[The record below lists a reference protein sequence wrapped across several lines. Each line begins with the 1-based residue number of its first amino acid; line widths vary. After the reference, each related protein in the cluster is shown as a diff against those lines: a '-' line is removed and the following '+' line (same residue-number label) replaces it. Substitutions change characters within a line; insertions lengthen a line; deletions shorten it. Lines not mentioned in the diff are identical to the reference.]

1 MVKLEKSKWK
11 FNRFEKSKTKG
22 KMYDAI
28 HTSREDP
35 TKERKI
41 SFGDNK
47 LENYSDKTGLNAYPK
62 LVHGDKQRRRQF
74 RQRFSGLKQKQD
86 NWRTYYTP
94 LYYSWKFLW

>member
-11 FNRFEKSKTKG
+11 FDRFEKSKKKG

-28 HTSREDP
+28 HKSREDP

-47 LENYSDKTGLNAYPK
+47 LENYSDKTGLNAYPN
-62 LVHGDKQRRRQF
+62 LVHGDKPRRRQF
-74 RQRFSGLKQKQD
+74 RQRFSKLKQNQD
-86 NWRTYYTP
+86 WRNYYTA
-94 LYYSWKFLW
+94 LYYSWKYLW